1 MNVNILIVGGRL
13 TRDPE
18 LKTGSN
24 GRPVCRTSM
33 AINRKRKAGNDE
45 VVFID
50 ITLFDQLAES
60 FHRFHKRGSTVL
72 VTGRL
77 FQQEWVK
84 EGVQHKRLTMI
95 GEGWEFG
102 GDADKRQQGKPEQ
115 PQEQDD
121 LAF

>member
-24 GRPVCRTSM
+24 GRPYCRTSM
-33 AINRKRKAGNDE
+33 AINRKRRGGEDE

-60 FHRFHKRGSTVL
+60 FHKFHRRGSTVL

-77 FQQEWVK
+77 FQQEWLK
-84 EGVQHKRLTMI
+84 DGVQQKRLTMVA
-95 GEGWEFG
+95 EGWEFG
-102 GDADKRQQGKPEQ
+102 GDADKRQQPPQEQ
-115 PQEQDD
+115 PQEDD

>member
-24 GRPVCRTSM
+24 GRPYCRTSM
-33 AINRKRKAGNDE
+33 AINRKRRGGEDE

-60 FHRFHKRGSTVL
+60 FHKFHRRGSTVL

-77 FQQEWVK
+77 FQQEWLK
-84 EGVQHKRLTMI
+84 DGVQQKRLTMVAD
-95 GEGWEFG
+95 GWEFG
-102 GDADKRQQGKPEQ
+102 GDADKRQQPQEQ
-115 PQEQDD
+115 PQEDD

>member
-24 GRPVCRTSM
+24 GRPYCRTSM
-33 AINRKRKAGNDE
+33 AINRKRRGGEDE
-45 VVFID
+45 VVFVD

-60 FHRFHKRGSTVL
+60 FHKFHRRGSTVL

-84 EGVQHKRLTMI
+84 DGVQQKRLTMVA
-95 GEGWEFG
+95 EGWEFG
-102 GDADKRQQGKPEQ
+102 GDADKRQQQPQEQ
-115 PQEQDD
+115 PQEDD

>member
-77 FQQEWVK
+77 FQQEWNK
-84 EGVQHKRLTMI
+84 DGVQQKRLTMVA
-95 GEGWEFG
+95 EGWEFG
-102 GDADKRQQGKPEQ
+102 GDADKRQQQPQQQ
-115 PQEQDD
+115 PQEDD

>member
-24 GRPVCRTSM
+24 GRPYCRTSM
-33 AINRKRKAGNDE
+33 AINRKRRGGEDE
-45 VVFID
+45 VVFVD

-60 FHRFHKRGSTVL
+60 FHKFHRRGSTVL

-84 EGVQHKRLTMI
+84 DGVAQKRLTMVA
-95 GEGWEFG
+95 EGWEFG
-102 GDADKRQQGKPEQ
+102 GDADKRQHQQPQEQ
-115 PQEQDD
+115 PQEDD